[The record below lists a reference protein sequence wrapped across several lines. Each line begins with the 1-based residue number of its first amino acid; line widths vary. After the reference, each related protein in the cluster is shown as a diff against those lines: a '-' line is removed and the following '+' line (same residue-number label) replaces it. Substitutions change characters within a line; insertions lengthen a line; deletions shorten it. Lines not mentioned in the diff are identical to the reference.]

1 MFKLRPYQTDM
12 VRRNEECWAAGI
24 KNPVSVLPT
33 GAGKCYRKGTMII
46 MSDGKRKAVED
57 IVVGDRVMGP
67 DSKPR
72 NVLAL
77 GRGSEMMYEV
87 MPTKGEPY
95 YVNESHILSLRS
107 PHHDQVVNI
116 PLLEALKKPATFWHD
131 HQGWRVPNILMGDTT
146 YELVAIRHV
155 RSVGVEPYYGFMLD
169 GDHLH
174 LLGDCTVSHNTVIAS
189 EIIRREQER
198 DGYFAAIAHRQEL
211 VSQISLALAR
221 QGVMHDVVA
230 PRAVRRFCGDLHNKE
245 LGRCF
250 VSTKANGFVGGVDTI
265 VRRDLGRLKDRVSLM
280 FQDECFPAGT
290 LITMHDGS
298 TKPIEDVQ
306 VGDRVIAYD
315 EDADRLIDQRVYRL
329 FKNPAP
335 REMVAVGI
343 TTHHVLICTKGHPFY
358 TRRGWVPAAE
368 LTTNDEVLYDHM
380 DLHPVQPGYLQHQ
393 RGAALP
399 LAEDWQNILRQGL
412 QQKVRQGKPQTP
424 KTGTSTG
431 STVHPVRAGSGLN
444 VLAVYPLEGNGAR
457 VLQSP
462 MCKYLPVSGFQ
473 SHGGGNE
480 PEIRVKEDA
489 GKKPDAQHQV
499 PRENVPNLTID
510 RTPTYR
516 QGWKRARSNSSRKSI
531 NGVTGALRI
540 PAAGCGSDF
549 GMQPAFSDAETL
561 QDRLC
566 ERTIK
571 DSDRSGWSIPPSA
584 CTSGTRPT
592 QRRGFKFTRLES
604 VSIFEQDDTRE
615 SGDGF
620 VYNIEVRGVHTYVA
634 DGVVVHNC
642 HHVLADNKWGKA
654 AAMFPRANGLFV
666 TATPCRADGKGLG
679 RHADGLFDTILE
691 GPTMREIIRMGSLT
705 DYKIYAP
712 PSNIDLTNVAI
723 SRATGDYNQTQ
734 LQNESKRQRRGIVGN
749 VVRNYIDYTPNT
761 QCVAFVVDVATAMQ
775 TADEFNAQ
783 GIPTVALSANNTDA
797 ERHEAIT
804 KFKNGEIKVIV
815 NVDLLGEGFD
825 CPAIESVIMAR
836 PTMSYGLYCQ
846 QFGRALRLLDGKKFG
861 IVVDMVG
868 NVKRH
873 GLPDAPRQWSLDR
886 SERKGGGAD
895 DTRPIKVCPE
905 CTGAYEVGPTRCPY
919 CGYAAVVAPGEAG
932 GGLIE
937 VDAGLRELTAEELAE
952 MRGEIDKLGREWHTA
967 PGMSKQQYIQFSQH
981 NKTVRS
987 QKRLRDAIAYYA
999 GACKS
1004 VGMDDRGIHVQ
1015 FTTLYGT
1022 SITEAQLLRPKDA
1035 DALSDRIES
1044 DLVAMGVDRAVG

>member
-33 GAGKCYRKGTMII
+33 GAGKCYRKGTMIV
-46 MSDGKRKAVED
+46 MSDGKRKAVEG
-57 IVVGDRVMGP
+57 ITVGDQVMGP

-116 PLLEALKKPATFWHD
+116 PLLEALKKPAIFWRD
-131 HQGWRVPNILMGDTT
+131 HKGWRVPNILTGDTT

-155 RSVGVEPYYGFMLD
+155 RPVGVEPYYGFMLD

-280 FQDECFPAGT
+280 FQDEA
-290 LITMHDGS
+290 
-298 TKPIEDVQ
+298 
-306 VGDRVIAYD
+306 
-315 EDADRLIDQRVYRL
+315 
-329 FKNPAP
+329 
-335 REMVAVGI
+335 
-343 TTHHVLICTKGHPFY
+343 
-358 TRRGWVPAAE
+358 
-368 LTTNDEVLYDHM
+368 
-380 DLHPVQPGYLQHQ
+380 
-393 RGAALP
+393 
-399 LAEDWQNILRQGL
+399 
-412 QQKVRQGKPQTP
+412 
-424 KTGTSTG
+424 
-431 STVHPVRAGSGLN
+431 
-444 VLAVYPLEGNGAR
+444 
-457 VLQSP
+457 
-462 MCKYLPVSGFQ
+462 
-473 SHGGGNE
+473 
-480 PEIRVKEDA
+480 
-489 GKKPDAQHQV
+489 
-499 PRENVPNLTID
+499 
-510 RTPTYR
+510 
-516 QGWKRARSNSSRKSI
+516 
-531 NGVTGALRI
+531 
-540 PAAGCGSDF
+540 
-549 GMQPAFSDAETL
+549 
-561 QDRLC
+561 
-566 ERTIK
+566 
-571 DSDRSGWSIPPSA
+571 
-584 CTSGTRPT
+584 
-592 QRRGFKFTRLES
+592 
-604 VSIFEQDDTRE
+604 
-615 SGDGF
+615 
-620 VYNIEVRGVHTYVA
+620 
-634 DGVVVHNC
+634 

-654 AAMFPRANGLFV
+654 AAMFPHANGLFV

-712 PSNIDLTNVAI
+712 PSNIDLANVAI

-734 LQNESKRQRRGIVGN
+734 LQNESKRQRRVIVGN
-749 VVRNYIDYTPNT
+749 VVHNYIDYTPNT

-775 TADEFNAQ
+775 TAEEFNAQ
-783 GIPTVALSANNTDA
+783 GIRAVALSANNTDA

-804 KFKNGEIKVIV
+804 KFKNGDIKVIV

-846 QFGRALRLLDGKKFG
+846 QFGRSLRLLDGKKFG

-895 DTRPIKVCPE
+895 DTRPTKVCPE
-905 CTGAYEVGPTRCPY
+905 CTGEYEVGPTRCPY
-919 CGYAAVVAPGEAG
+919 CGYAEVVAPGEAG

-1004 VGMDDRGIHVQ
+1004 VGMDDRGIHIQ

-1044 DLVAMGVDRAVG
+1044 DLVAMGVDRSAG